1 MFAEKSSTGHSLDF
15 LETSLGQDPAPVPF
29 GKSMLC
35 ARLVLHGDL
44 LCSSRFGPSANSVQ
58 LSKRLKCKGKCLDRS
73 KLYKYS
79 ESVLIKKM

>member
-15 LETSLGQDPAPVPF
+15 LEASLGQDPAPVPF